1 MFKSKFRLFA
11 PCYYAFFANG
21 AMVLLVGSILPY
33 LIAEAGISYSIAGSF
48 LSAFAIGNLLASFVF
63 PAVAG
68 TIGRHKAIVCL
79 SALVP
84 ISFATIVSIPP
95 VAVIFVAFILAG
107 IGRGSVSI
115 INNAVVSDNTEG
127 KAAPLNLL
135 HMVFAIG
142 AFLAP
147 FFMSLCIGA
156 GLGWKV
162 VVYAIILLSTGSTL
176 GYAWMTI
183 DYDEVRKKGSAAKD
197 FGFLKSVDFYVVALI
212 LFAYYGVENCVNGWF
227 VTYFQN
233 MGIMSEELATTMVS
247 ITWIMV
253 MLGRLATAALSS
265 KIEKNKLIF
274 VDCILT
280 AVFFV
285 MMISTQNIAVIVCS
299 LAGLGFFMAGLYPT
313 CVSSVGR
320 VLQGNTTGMSIFLA
334 MIALGGIITPQVI
347 GIMADMFD
355 LSGAIATLVINIVV
369 MIVMGMVNVRLAKK
383 TRSVSEQV

>member
-1 MFKSKFRLFA
+1 MRKSKFRLFA

-21 AMVLLVGSILPY
+21 AMVLLVGAILPY

-68 TIGRHKAIVCL
+68 VLGRHKTIVCM

-84 ISFATIVSIPP
+84 LSFFIITIIPP
-95 VAVIFVAFILAG
+95 VPVIFAAFLLAG
-107 IGRGSVSI
+107 MGRGSVSI

-156 GLGWKV
+156 GFGWRV
-162 VVYAIILLSTGSTL
+162 VVYAIVVLSTVSTL

-183 DYDEVRKKGSAAKD
+183 DYDEVRKKGSGTKD
-197 FGFLKSVDFYVVALI
+197 FSFLKSADFYVVALV

-233 MGIMSEELATTMVS
+233 MGIMSEELATNMVS

-253 MLGRLATAALSS
+253 MLGRLATAALST
-265 KIEKNKLIF
+265 KLEKNKLIF
-274 VDCILT
+274 IDCIFT
-280 AVFFV
+280 AIFFV
-285 MMISTQNIAVIVCS
+285 MMISTQNIGVIVCS
-299 LAGLGFFMAGLYPT
+299 LVGLGFFMAGLYPT

-320 VLQGNTTGMSIFLA
+320 VLKGNTTGMSLFLA
-334 MIALGGIITPQVI
+334 LIALGGIITPQII
-347 GIMADMFD
+347 GIMADIFD
-355 LSGAIATLVINIVV
+355 LNGAIATLVVNIVV
-369 MIVMGMVNVRLAKK
+369 MIVMGFVNVRLAAKHK
-383 TRSVSEQV
+383 NN

>member
-1 MFKSKFRLFA
+1 MGKSKFRLFA

-68 TIGRHKAIVCL
+68 VIGRHKAIVCL
-79 SALVP
+79 SFLVP
-84 ISFATIVSIPP
+84 LSFGIIVFIPP
-95 VAVIFVAFILAG
+95 VPVIFIAFLLAG

-156 GLGWKV
+156 GFNWKV
-162 VVYAIILLSTGSTL
+162 VVYAIIVLTICSTL

-183 DYDEVRKKGSAAKD
+183 DYDEVRKKGNGTKD
-197 FGFLKSVDFYVVALI
+197 FGFLKSIDFYVVALL

-227 VTYFQN
+227 VTYFRN
-233 MGIMSEELATTMVS
+233 MGIMSEELATNMVS
-247 ITWIMV
+247 ITWVMV
-253 MLGRLATAALSS
+253 MLGRLATAALST
-265 KIEKNKLIF
+265 KVEKNKLIF
-274 VDCILT
+274 VNCIFT

-285 MMISTQNIAVIVCS
+285 MMISTQQVAVIVVS
-299 LAGLGFFMAGLYPT
+299 LIGLGFFMAGLYPT
-313 CVSSVGR
+313 CISSVGR
-320 VLQGNTTGMSIFLA
+320 VLKGNTTGMSLFLA
-334 MIALGGIITPQVI
+334 LIALGGIITPQLV

-355 LSGAIATLVINIVV
+355 LNGAIATLLINIVV
-369 MIVMGMVNVRLAKK
+369 MLVMGIINVRLARKAGK
-383 TRSVSEQV
+383 

>member
-11 PCYYAFFANG
+11 PCYYAFFSNG
-21 AMVLLVGSILPY
+21 AMVLLVGAILPY
-33 LIAEAGISYSIAGSF
+33 LIAEAGLSYSIAGSF

-68 TIGRHKAIVCL
+68 VLGRHKTIVCL
-79 SALVP
+79 SAFVP
-84 ISFATIVSIPP
+84 LAF
-95 VAVIFVAFILAG
+95 AVIVMLPPIPVLFAAFLLAG

-147 FFMSLCIGA
+147 FFMSLCIKA
-156 GLGWKV
+156 GLEWKV
-162 VVYAIILLSTGSTL
+162 VVYAIIVVSAVASI
-176 GYAWMTI
+176 GYAWMKI
-183 DYDEVRKKGSAAKD
+183 DYDEIRKKGAGAKD
-197 FGFLKSVDFYVVALI
+197 FSFLKSVDFYVVALL

-227 VTYFQN
+227 VTYFQD
-233 MGIMSEELATTMVS
+233 MGIMSKELATNMVS
-247 ITWIMV
+247 ITWVMV

-265 KIEKNKLIF
+265 KFEKNKLIF
-274 VDCILT
+274 VDCVFT
-280 AVFFV
+280 AIFFI
-285 MMISTQNIAVIVCS
+285 MMISTQNIAVIVFS

-320 VLQGNTTGMSIFLA
+320 VLKGNTTGMSLFLA
-334 MIALGGIITPQVI
+334 MIAMGGIITPQVI
-347 GIMADMFD
+347 GIMADLFD

-369 MIVMGMVNVRLAKK
+369 MIVMGIVNVRLAS
-383 TRSVSEQV
+383 RAAQ